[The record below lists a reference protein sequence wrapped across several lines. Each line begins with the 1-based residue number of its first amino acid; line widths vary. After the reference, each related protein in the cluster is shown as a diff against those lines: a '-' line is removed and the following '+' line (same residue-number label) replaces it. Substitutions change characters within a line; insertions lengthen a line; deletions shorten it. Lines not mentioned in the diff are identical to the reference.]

1 MTEFVPYIALL
12 ISLASFWLSYR
23 AYIRSGAQ
31 ERRGAVLK
39 LASHLSTLHTAWQ
52 AAESELTFLRDAADA
67 AARNGRN
74 ADDLRQW
81 VQQVMELIMTSKERV
96 SQMHDTLLRD
106 PNKVSQDEID
116 RVTMMIERTSKSM
129 SELTPV
135 LRRKL
140 ESIHELV
147 GTAPQQNG

>member
-1 MTEFVPYIALL
+1 
-12 ISLASFWLSYR
+12 
-23 AYIRSGAQ
+23 
-31 ERRGAVLK
+31 
-39 LASHLSTLHTAWQ
+39 
-52 AAESELTFLRDAADA
+52 
-67 AARNGRN
+67 
-74 ADDLRQW
+74 
-81 VQQVMELIMTSKERV
+81 MTSKERV